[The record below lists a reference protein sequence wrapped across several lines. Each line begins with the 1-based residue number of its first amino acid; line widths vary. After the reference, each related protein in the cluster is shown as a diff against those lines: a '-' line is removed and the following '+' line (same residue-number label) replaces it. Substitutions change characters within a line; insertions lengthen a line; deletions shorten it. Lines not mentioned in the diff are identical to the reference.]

1 MLLFYFYTYRQISPL
16 MVKYGYIYSKER
28 KSVMKTEHII
38 PVVVAVIGLIG
49 TISAAIIGAVW
60 GRNNVN
66 IIVQQDGKEITLD
79 NNGVKVMASENE
91 DLKIKITDYEAQ
103 IENLKDEKESLEK
116 NNTELKSELN
126 AAKGTLDE
134 VPIVEFKNYGLSI
147 EGEEKTINKDRSF
160 ASINGRRYFSQD
172 FVDNL
177 LPDNKSAIEKDDMI
191 YVGRIIKE
199 KANLLDMQIIDQ
211 TNDVVIETNIK
222 DTYGNIHN
230 KALVLRY
237 IDKSATFNSN
247 RNYSNLKFKM
257 GVVDKEKGGG
267 IIQIESEQGII
278 FTSDKITSTTEPT
291 EFDIPINQ
299 ASRITIKVLGDD
311 NRQFIMFTDAV
322 LYNVE

>member
-1 MLLFYFYTYRQISPL
+1 
-16 MVKYGYIYSKER
+16 
-28 KSVMKTEHII
+28 MKTKHIVNI
-38 PVVVAVIGLIG
+38 IIAILGLIG
-49 TISAAIIGAVW
+49 TIGGAVW

-79 NNGVKVMASENE
+79 NNGVKVMVSENE

-103 IENLKDEKESLEK
+103 IENLKDEKESLKTEKESLEK

-160 ASINGRRYFSQD
+160 ASINGRGYFSQD

-211 TNDVVIETNIK
+211 TNDAKIETNIK
-222 DTYGNIHN
+222 DTYGNIHS
-230 KALVLRY
+230 KALVLEYRNN
-237 IDKSATFNSN
+237 SVTFNSN

-267 IIQIESEQGII
+267 ILQIESEQGII

-299 ASRITIKVLGDD
+299 VSRITIKVLGDD

>member
-1 MLLFYFYTYRQISPL
+1 
-16 MVKYGYIYSKER
+16 
-28 KSVMKTEHII
+28 MKTEHII
-38 PVVVAVIGLIG
+38 SVVVAVIGLIG
-49 TISAAIIGAVW
+49 TISAAIIGAAW

-66 IIVQQDGKEITLD
+66 IIVQQDGKEISLD
-79 NNGVKVMASENE
+79 NSGVKEMASENE
-91 DLKIKITDYEAQ
+91 DLKIKIVDYETQ
-103 IENLKDEKESLEK
+103 IENLKTEKSNLEK
-116 NNTELKSELN
+116 DKQDLADKLGVANG
-126 AAKGTLDE
+126 ALDE
-134 VPIVEFKNYGLSI
+134 VPVIEFKNYGLSI
-147 EGEEKTINKDRSF
+147 DGEEKTINKDRSCL
-160 ASINGRRYFSQD
+160 SINGRKYFSQD

-177 LPDNKSAIEKDDMI
+177 LPDNKSAIEKDDMV

-199 KANLLDMQIIDQ
+199 KANLLDMQIIDK
-211 TNDVVIETNIK
+211 TDYAIIETNIK
-222 DTYGNIHN
+222 DTYGNMHN

-278 FTSDKITSTTEPT
+278 FTSEKITSTTEPT

>member
-1 MLLFYFYTYRQISPL
+1 
-16 MVKYGYIYSKER
+16 
-28 KSVMKTEHII
+28 MKTEHII

>member
-1 MLLFYFYTYRQISPL
+1 
-16 MVKYGYIYSKER
+16 
-28 KSVMKTEHII
+28 MKTKHIVTI
-38 PVVVAVIGLIG
+38 IVAALEVIGV
-49 TISAAIIGAVW
+49 ISAAIIGADW

-66 IIVQQDGKEITLD
+66 IIVQQDGKELTLD

-103 IENLKDEKESLEK
+103 IENLKDEKESLKTEK
-116 NNTELKSELN
+116 ESLEENNTELESELN

-134 VPIVEFKNYGLSI
+134 IPIVEFKNYGLSI

-160 ASINGRRYFSQD
+160 ASINGRGYFSQD

-191 YVGRIIKE
+191 YVGRVIKE

-211 TNDVVIETNIK
+211 TNDAKIETNIK

-230 KALVLRY
+230 KALVLKYRNN
-237 IDKSATFNSN
+237 SVTFNSN
-247 RNYSNLKFKM
+247 RSYSNLKFKM

-278 FTSDKITSTTEPT
+278 FTSENITSTTEPT

-299 ASRITIKVLGDD
+299 ASRITIILLGESGY
-311 NRQFIMFTDAV
+311 QSVMFTDAV
-322 LYNVE
+322 LYNME

>member
-1 MLLFYFYTYRQISPL
+1 MN
-16 MVKYGYIYSKER
+16 
-28 KSVMKTEHII
+28 MKTKYIVAMATAALE
-38 PVVVAVIGLIG
+38 VVGVIG
-49 TISAAIIGAVW
+49 AAIIGVAW
-60 GRNNVN
+60 GKNNVN
-66 IIVQQDGKEITLD
+66 IIVQQDGKEIALD
-79 NNGVKVMASENE
+79 NSGVKEMASENE
-91 DLKIKITDYEAQ
+91 ELKIQATDYEVQ
-103 IENLKDEKESLEK
+103 IENLKDEKESLKTEKESLEK
-116 NNTELKSELN
+116 NNTELESELT

-134 VPIVEFKNYGLSI
+134 IPIVEFKNYGLSI
-147 EGEEKTINKDRSF
+147 EGEEKTINKDKSF
-160 ASINGRRYFSQD
+160 ASINGRGYFSQD
-172 FVDNL
+172 FIDSL
-177 LPDNKSAIEKDDMI
+177 LPDNKLAIEKDDMI
-191 YVGRIIKE
+191 YVGRVIKE

-211 TNDVVIETNIK
+211 TNDVKIETNIK

-237 IDKSATFNSN
+237 INNSATFNSN

-278 FTSDKITSTTEPT
+278 FTSEKITSTTEPT